1 MIVDL
6 RHARRIDSKIRG
18 IDDRSAAIIATR
30 VYQVSSHFFA
40 SILED
45 FSISNSTSRQS
56 AMFRGKMDLRMMFSN
71 GRCYC
76 RFLIKRVTL

>member
-6 RHARRIDSKIRG
+6 RHARRIDSRIR

-40 SILED
+40 SIFRLED
-45 FSISNSTSRQS
+45 FSNCRS
-56 AMFRGKMDLRMMFSN
+56 AMFRGKMDLRMVFYE
-71 GRCYC
+71 RYC